1 MEDASKPGDN
11 IPSQPPTPSE
21 EPAGMSRGTVH
32 TKNGVNLYMR
42 KNPDLKATVVGKI
55 PNGKEVEIFDD
66 FSNDKWYKVRYGG
79 ITGYSWKGNI
89 TKFKNGGLIDFTGPA
104 WVDGS
109 KNKPESILNAKDTDL
124 LRNKLFGNSNS
135 SLLKLIDSIK
145 ELADSCSI
153 SGKFGETS
161 TPISIESVNVN
172 IGMDTISNDYDARRA
187 GQEVIKEILDISRK
201 FGNLT
206 LSRR

>member
-1 MEDASKPGDN
+1 M
-11 IPSQPPTPSE
+11 
-21 EPAGMSRGTVH
+21 
-32 TKNGVNLYMR
+32 
-42 KNPDLKATVVGKI
+42 
-55 PNGKEVEIFDD
+55 
-66 FSNDKWYKVRYGG
+66 
-79 ITGYSWKGNI
+79 
-89 TKFKNGGLIDFTGPA
+89 
-104 WVDGS
+104 
-109 KNKPESILNAKDTDL
+109 

-145 ELADSCSI
+145 ELADSCSV

-201 FGNLT
+201 SGNLT